1 MIQVEDREVIRQ
13 AYFVEHKSIRTI
25 ADELHHSRRSIR
37 AALLDAVPKP
47 YALKTGRPAPR
58 LGEFKELIAQ
68 LLTESA
74 KWPRKQRYTGHTL
87 YKELVKHGYGG
98 SEATVQG
105 YLAQIRKADAKRSVY
120 LELEFDPGQDGQV
133 DWGEADVVL
142 AGEQITVQLF
152 ILRLCYSRKFFMRAY
167 PTQRQEA
174 FFEGHVTAFQY
185 LGGVPHRLA
194 YDNLSTAV
202 RRVLEGRNRE
212 EQQAF
217 IAFRSHYLFESRFC
231 TPAQGHEKGGVEHDV
246 GYARRNFLVPLLEVA
261 TFDALNAHLLA
272 GCQKEDQRT
281 VDRQSQTIGQM
292 WEAER
297 AQLRALPEH
306 AFVCCVTRPV
316 TLNGYS
322 QVEFETNR
330 YSVPVDAAYRQLA
343 LRAYPFQ
350 IEILHQDQVVAR
362 HPRSYGCKIDVC
374 DPLHFLPLLEQRP
387 GAFEHAKPLRQWRTQ
402 WPPVYEQLLAHLR
415 GHQPEGEAIP
425 EFVRILGLQRD
436 YPPTLLEQAI
446 TTALAQ
452 GGAHLE
458 GLRLRLRQLQQIDV
472 PIPPLDLSS
481 RPQLA
486 ALGQTPV
493 NLRQYDTLLEGG
505 RA

>member
-231 TPAQGHEKGGVEHDV
+231 TPAQSHEKGG
-246 GYARRNFLVPLLEVA
+246 R
-261 TFDALNAHLLA
+261 
-272 GCQKEDQRT
+272 
-281 VDRQSQTIGQM
+281 
-292 WEAER
+292 
-297 AQLRALPEH
+297 
-306 AFVCCVTRPV
+306 
-316 TLNGYS
+316 
-322 QVEFETNR
+322 
-330 YSVPVDAAYRQLA
+330 
-343 LRAYPFQ
+343 
-350 IEILHQDQVVAR
+350 
-362 HPRSYGCKIDVC
+362 
-374 DPLHFLPLLEQRP
+374 
-387 GAFEHAKPLRQWRTQ
+387 GA
-402 WPPVYEQLLAHLR
+402 
-415 GHQPEGEAIP
+415 
-425 EFVRILGLQRD
+425 
-436 YPPTLLEQAI
+436 
-446 TTALAQ
+446 
-452 GGAHLE
+452 
-458 GLRLRLRQLQQIDV
+458 
-472 PIPPLDLSS
+472 
-481 RPQLA
+481 
-486 ALGQTPV
+486 
-493 NLRQYDTLLEGG
+493 
-505 RA
+505 